1 MLGLFLCLPLCLT
14 GLVQIVNIHMSG
26 ELEGKEGE
34 RGEGLVQ
41 IVNIHMCGELTQ
53 AWSEMLGVE

>member
-1 MLGLFLCLPLCLT
+1 M
-14 GLVQIVNIHMSG
+14 NIHMSG